1 MALGATRGQVLGL
14 VLGQGVRLAVAGVAI
29 GVVVALALSRVVA
42 SLLYGVSAT
51 DLVTFAGVPVAL
63 TLVAMLAT
71 LVPARRATR
80 VDPVVAMR
88 TE

>member
-1 MALGATRGQVLGL
+1 MLGL
-14 VLGQGVRLAVAGVAI
+14 VLGQGLRLAVAGLAI
-29 GVVVALALSRVVA
+29 GIAAALALSRVVA

-51 DLVTFAGVPVAL
+51 DLATFVGVPVAL
-63 TLVAMLAT
+63 ALIAMLAT

-88 TE
+88 T